1 MAKPP
6 APATRPQPI
15 FSQNYSS
22 PVAKAVRDQKNVP
35 GGSGILGPTASF
47 DPASVKGNAFLS
59 AYLDNNDV
67 IGKGLQNKNF
77 TQEEA
82 NVATRQFEDAAKT
95 GFSTNFDSGVTPFAN
110 DFAAKYNQGIT
121 RGIIPED
128 EAVTRNGIDWA
139 VGKDPAERL
148 AGTLNK
154 SHLNSYA
161 GSGGTRV
168 S

>member
-6 APATRPQPI
+6 APATGPQPI

-22 PVAKAVRDQKNVP
+22 PIAKAIRDQENVP

-47 DPASVKGNAFLS
+47 DPASAKGNAFLS
-59 AYLDNNDV
+59 AYLKSSGV
-67 IGKGLQNKNF
+67 IGTKLANKNF

-82 NVATRQFEDAAKT
+82 NVASSRLEDAAKT

-128 EAVTRNGIDWA
+128 EAVTRNGIAWA
-139 VGKDPAERL
+139 VTKDPSQRL
-148 AGTLNK
+148 AGTLNEG
-154 SHLNSYA
+154 HLNSYA